1 MSDKPNLIY
10 IYADTLRYSS
20 LGFNSDEY
28 AYTPNLDALASCACV
43 LTNAVSSHPVRAPYD
58 ASLFTGKYTP
68 STGVVMNGLR
78 ICPEHETF
86 ASALENGGYETCYIG
101 RWNLYSNRFS
111 NSSSSKNSFVPMGE
125 NRLGFNGFFASF
137 SHTDDIMSKL
147 CYYLDTKEKIQAGK
161 YEPDAECA
169 LAVDRIEEMSK
180 TNKPFAMFLSLST
193 PREAWSKANVPEN
206 FYSLFDEIEFPNSPN
221 ESSVNDIHSDGW
233 SKFAPGKFKNL
244 NDMKRAYYAM
254 TADIDRNV
262 GKIIDTVKKFG
273 LIDNTV
279 IVFTSAKGEM
289 FASHGRRGANTFYE
303 EAVRVP
309 FVIKWGER
317 FSGVN
322 GQCFSTPD
330 IMPTLLS
337 ILGVKV
343 PDSVEGRDESA
354 SIFLSNAD
362 DNVCL
367 MMGTGPAAM
376 FGDGYEWRAVRTK
389 KYTYAKYLI
398 DSREYLFDN
407 ENDPYQMKNLAGNK
421 DYYHIKAVLVAK
433 MFGRMG
439 EVGDKFEKNAYYKKN
454 RIKKRIVLPVDNSKK

>member
-10 IYADTLRYSS
+10 ICADTLRYSS
-20 LGFNSDEY
+20 LGFNSDEF
-28 AYTPNLDALASCACV
+28 AYTPNLDALASSSCV
-43 LTNAVSSHPVRAPYD
+43 LKNAVSSHSVRAPYD

-78 ICPEHETF
+78 ICPEEHETF
-86 ASALENGGYETCYIG
+86 AGALENDGYETCYIG
-101 RWNLYSNRFS
+101 RWNLYSDRFS
-111 NSSSSKNSFVPMGE
+111 NFDFSKNAFVPKGE
-125 NRLGFNGFFASF
+125 NRLGFNGYFASF
-137 SHTDDIMSKL
+137 AHTDDIMSKS
-147 CYYLDTKEKIQAGK
+147 CYYLDTNEKIRADR

-169 LAVDRIEEMSK
+169 LAVSRISEMSK
-180 TNKPFAMFLSLST
+180 TDKPFAMFLSLST
-193 PREAWSKANVPEN
+193 PREAWSNANVPEN
-206 FYSLFDEIEFPNSPN
+206 FYSLFDNAEFSVSPN
-221 ESSVNDIHSDGW
+221 ESAVNDIHADGW

-254 TADIDRNV
+254 TANIDINV
-262 GKIIDTVKKFG
+262 GRITDAVKACG

-309 FVIKWGER
+309 FIIKWGER
-317 FSGVN
+317 LSGVSV
-322 GQCFSTPD
+322 QCLSTPD

-337 ILGVKV
+337 VLGVKI
-343 PDSVEGRDESA
+343 PDSVEGLDKSA
-354 SIFLSNAD
+354 SLFSETAD
-362 DNVCL
+362 GDICL
-367 MMGTGPAAM
+367 MMGMGPAAM
-376 FGDGYEWRAVRTK
+376 FGNGYEWRAVRTK

-421 DYYHIKAVLVAK
+421 DYYHIKAVLIAK

-439 EVGDKFEKNAYYKKN
+439 EIGDKFEKNQYYKKN
-454 RIKKRIVLPVDNSKK
+454 RIKKRIVQPKKK